1 MKYSD
6 FKNNLNTNLYLKL
19 KSSVKILGN
28 DEFKGNTKIVKVLSI
43 DPENIIVGLSLYDS
57 NQEVK
62 TTIFPISKSE
72 LSNYISHVY
81 VPNNSAQY
89 INTKVNLVES
99 YFKHKKINDSDSKEI
114 VMHSFLTDIFKNL
127 KIPVKEYHKNIIK
140 SKYGIDEELNSINAF
155 LTYTNGSPEIIYTGD
170 LKPNSL
176 LHELLHIVFGKF
188 KLDDEIGYKNLIDSI
203 LEEVKK
209 TRDWENYEK
218 LYANW
223 NQDFKN

>member
-19 KSSVKILGN
+19 NHSIKILGN
-28 DEFKGNTKIVKVLSI
+28 DGFKGNTKIVKVLSI